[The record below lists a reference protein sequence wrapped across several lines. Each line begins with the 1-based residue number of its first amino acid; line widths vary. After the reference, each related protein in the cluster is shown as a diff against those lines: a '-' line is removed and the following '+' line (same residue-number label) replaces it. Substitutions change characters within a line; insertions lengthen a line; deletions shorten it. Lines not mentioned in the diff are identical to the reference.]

1 MTTQQQIDQ
10 AVSPE
15 LYKNIMGQFPTG
27 VTVITAYNDLGDV
40 VGFTAS
46 AFSALSMDPA
56 LVLVCPSYTSDSYPV
71 IRDTQK
77 FAIHILA
84 DDQQGVAYQFA
95 KKGIDKSKGL
105 NIKQSKHGVPVIEG
119 ALAVLECTLWNDYP
133 GGDHAILVGQVV
145 NAELANTEQTH
156 PLLYCRSK
164 MSSLPDMN
172 E

>member
-1 MTTQQQIDQ
+1 MTTQQVEK
-10 AVSPE
+10 AVSPD

-46 AFSALSMDPA
+46 AFSALSIDPA

-71 IRDTQK
+71 IRDTKK

-84 DDQQGVAYQFA
+84 DDQQAVAYQFA
-95 KKGIDKSKGL
+95 KKGIDKSEGL
-105 NIKQSKHGVPVIEG
+105 AIKKSEHGLPVIEG
-119 ALAVLECTLWNDYP
+119 ALAVLECELWNDYP

-145 NAELANTEQTH
+145 DAQLANTDEQH

-164 MSSLPDMN
+164 MGSLPEMG
-172 E
+172 

>member
-56 LVLVCPSYTSDSYPV
+56 LVLVCQATALTHIRLFV
-71 IRDTQK
+71 ILKNLLFIYWLMISRTLL
-77 FAIHILA
+77 ISLPRRVLIN
-84 DDQQGVAYQFA
+84 QQG
-95 KKGIDKSKGL
+95 
-105 NIKQSKHGVPVIEG
+105 
-119 ALAVLECTLWNDYP
+119 
-133 GGDHAILVGQVV
+133 
-145 NAELANTEQTH
+145 
-156 PLLYCRSK
+156 
-164 MSSLPDMN
+164 
-172 E
+172 

>member
-1 MTTQQQIDQ
+1 MTTQQIEQQ
-10 AVSPE
+10 AVSTD

-27 VTVITAYNDLGDV
+27 VTVITAYNDLGDI

-71 IRDTQK
+71 IRDTKK

-84 DDQQGVAYQFA
+84 DDQQAVAYQFA
-95 KKGIDKSKGL
+95 KKGIDKSEGL
-105 NIKQSKHGVPVIEG
+105 NIRKSEHGLPVIEG
-119 ALAVLECTLWNDYP
+119 ALAVLECDLWNDYP

-145 NAELANTEQTH
+145 NAELANTEEQH

-164 MSSLPDMN
+164 MGSLP
-172 E
+172 ELG

>member
-1 MTTQQQIDQ
+1 MTEQQVENP
-10 AVSPE
+10 VSPD

-46 AFSALSMDPA
+46 AFSALSIDPA

-71 IRDTQK
+71 IRDSKK

-84 DDQQGVAYQFA
+84 DDQQAVAYQFA
-95 KKGIDKSKGL
+95 KKGIDKSEGL
-105 NIKQSKHGVPVIEG
+105 AINKSEHGLPVIEG
-119 ALAVLECTLWNDYP
+119 ALAVLECELWNDYP

-145 NAELANTEQTH
+145 GAQLANTYEQH

-164 MSSLPDMN
+164 MGSLPVM

>member
-1 MTTQQQIDQ
+1 MTTQQVENT
-10 AVSPE
+10 VSPD

-46 AFSALSMDPA
+46 AFSALSIDPA

-71 IRDTQK
+71 IRDTKK

-84 DDQQGVAYQFA
+84 DDQQAVAYQFA
-95 KKGIDKSKGL
+95 KKGIDKSEGL
-105 NIKQSKHGVPVIEG
+105 VIHKSEHGVPVIEG
-119 ALAVLECTLWNDYP
+119 ALAVLECELWNDYP

-145 NAELANTEQTH
+145 DAQLANTDEQH

-164 MSSLPDMN
+164 MGSLPKLG
-172 E
+172 

>member
-1 MTTQQQIDQ
+1 MTTQQVEQ
-10 AVSPE
+10 AVSPD

-46 AFSALSMDPA
+46 AFSALSIDPA
-56 LVLVCPSYTSDSYPV
+56 LVLVCPSYSSDSYPV
-71 IRDTQK
+71 IRDTKK

-84 DDQQGVAYQFA
+84 DDQQAVAYQFA
-95 KKGIDKSKGL
+95 KKGIDKSEGL
-105 NIKQSKHGVPVIEG
+105 NIQKSEHGLPVIEG
-119 ALAVLECTLWNDYP
+119 ALAVLECELWNDYP

-145 NAELANTEQTH
+145 NAELADTNEEH

-164 MSSLPDMN
+164 MGSIPDMN
-172 E
+172 

>member
-1 MTTQQQIDQ
+1 M
-10 AVSPE
+10 VSHD

-27 VTVITAYNDLGDV
+27 VTVITAYNDMGDV

-71 IRDTQK
+71 IRDTKK

-84 DDQQGVAYQFA
+84 DDQQAVAYQFA
-95 KKGIDKSKGL
+95 KKGIDKSQGL
-105 NIKQSKHGVPVIEG
+105 DIQKSEHGLPIIKG
-119 ALAVLECTLWNDYP
+119 ALAVLECELWNDYA

-145 NAELANTEQTH
+145 NALLANTDEQH

-164 MSSLPDMN
+164 MASLPEMS
-172 E
+172 